1 MMCHPVQSLHLTLSE
16 INIELRSPVW
26 QHISYVP
33 VVGHGVLDG
42 GPLDE
47 GGEGGEDGLARLA
60 VPALLGPG
68 RGGGQVRLVVL
79 LQQLQQEG
87 EDLVGGNSIA
97 FRPFG

>member
-1 MMCHPVQSLHLTLSE
+1 MQQYIVIILL
-16 INIELRSPVW
+16 
-26 QHISYVP
+26 

-60 VPALLGPG
+60 VPALPG
-68 RGGGQVRLVVL
+68 RGRSRVRLVVL

-87 EDLVGGNSIA
+87 EDLGANSI
-97 FRPFG
+97 GLQK